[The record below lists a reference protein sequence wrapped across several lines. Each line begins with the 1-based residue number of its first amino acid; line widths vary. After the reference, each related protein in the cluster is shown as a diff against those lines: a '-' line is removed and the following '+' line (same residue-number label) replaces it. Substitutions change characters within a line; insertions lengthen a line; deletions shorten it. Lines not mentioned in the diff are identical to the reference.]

1 MRAWIPAIL
10 SLTII
15 LLAAGCIQLP
25 GMHILRNGPDPVI
38 GQWVGGELPASDL
51 HVILFGN
58 QTYVSRSFYL
68 GQGDRIANGIWSRS
82 DNGLILLQE
91 SSGNI
96 TSWMYDS
103 SDDSIYLTGLP
114 QRKYYRFKG

>member
-1 MRAWIPAIL
+1 MRTGIL
-10 SLTII
+10 VLLILAVT

-25 GMHILRNGPDPVI
+25 GVHILSIGPDPVI

-51 HVILFGN
+51 HVILFEN
-58 QTYVSRSFYL
+58 QTYMSRSFYL
-68 GQGDRIANGIWSRS
+68 GQGEQTEYGNWSRGE
-82 DNGLILLQE
+82 NGGLALQ
-91 SSGNI
+91 SASGNI
-96 TSWMYDS
+96 TSWMFDP

>member
-1 MRAWIPAIL
+1 MRAGIPVIL
-10 SLTII
+10 II
-15 LLAAGCIQLP
+15 TVTLLAAGCIQLP
-25 GMHILRNGPDPVI
+25 GVHILRNGPDPVI

-51 HVILFGN
+51 HVILYEN
-58 QTYVSRSFYL
+58 QTFFSRSFYL
-68 GQGDRIANGIWSRS
+68 GQGDRVTNGTWLRS
-82 DNGLILLQE
+82 DNGLIILRE

-96 TSWMYDS
+96 TSWMYDP